1 MGNCLCRASDPEKNI
16 DPNHFVGPV
25 VDHKGEDEV
34 PVFTVAPVDEMVEP
48 ATVTVQDD
56 EITPVGRVEN
66 ISAVPIKAHAMV
78 RGCGLTVICEDDTQM
93 EKME

>member
-25 VDHKGEDEV
+25 VDHKGEEYVDQIPTRTTANKVFTSEV

-66 ISAVPIKAHAMV
+66 ISAVPIKAHV
-78 RGCGLTVICEDDTQM
+78 
-93 EKME
+93 